1 MLCLYFILKYK
12 RANRNEE
19 NRVMTSNDPDS
30 TNSHQIDL
38 SENVAYGQIQL

>member
-12 RANRNEE
+12 RANFNEE
-19 NRVMTSNDPDS
+19 NGVVTSNDPDS

-38 SENVAYGQIQL
+38 SGNVAYGQIQL

>member
-19 NRVMTSNDPDS
+19 NRVVTSNDPDS
-30 TNSHQIDL
+30 RNSHQIDL
-38 SENVAYGQIQL
+38 SENVTYGQI

>member
-19 NRVMTSNDPDS
+19 NRVVTTNDPDR
-30 TNSHQIDL
+30 TNNQQIDL
-38 SENVAYGQIQL
+38 NENVAYGQIQL